1 VLLTLRTLHCLP
13 DRSFF
18 FFSTAFTT
26 VCIPYCLTD
35 GSLDRF
41 FFCSSTAYPTVRVPY
56 CSMAGTTAGSWAH
69 PSPPLVDL
77 FANVRRAVDCSPN
90 RSFLRSSTAFTTV
103 CMPYCL
109 TDGSLERFFFCSSTA
124 YPTVRVPYCSMA
136 GTTAGSWG
144 HPSPPP
150 VDDFANVPRTVDCS
164 RYRSFFRSSTA
175 FTTVCA
181 PYCSANV
188 SADRPIFRL
197 STAFTTD
204 GTQYCSAYGSVW
216 QRIAHSCTRQRLSLR
231 FSRRISQRMA
241 ADCSL
246 FLS

>member
-1 VLLTLRTLHCLP
+1 M
-13 DRSFF
+13 
-18 FFSTAFTT
+18 
-26 VCIPYCLTD
+26 PYCLTD

-216 QRIAHSCTRQRLSLR
+216 QRIAHSCTRQRLSLW
-231 FSRRISQRMA
+231 FSRRISLRMA
-241 ADCSL
+241 AYCSL